1 MGTRNLTMVKLGE
14 KLFGQYGQWD
24 GYPSGNGVEV
34 LDFLQD
40 HFDEPKFKAA
50 FEKVNFVPDDEV
62 EKVYNDLAKAGV
74 KDDLNPMTRE
84 MGTGI
89 LEYIQTAEEPKLFN
103 SISFAADSL
112 FCEWAYLVDLD
123 ERKLR
128 VFQGFN
134 QSPLEDGQL
143 FASEIAKTLG
153 VVKENPSYY
162 PIREV
167 GALTFDEL
175 ATVSHDEFVQKFEP
189 KEEE

>member
-34 LDFLQD
+34 LNFLQD
-40 HFDEPKFKAA
+40 QFDEEKFKAA
-50 FEKVNFVPDDEV
+50 FEKVVFVGEDDV
-62 EKVYNDLAKAGV
+62 ESTYEALVKAGL
-74 KDDLNPMTRE
+74 KDDKNPMTRE

-89 LEYIQTAEEPKLFN
+89 LEYLQTAEDPKLFN
-103 SISFAADSL
+103 SIAFAADSL

-134 QSPLEDGQL
+134 QSPLPPDAL
-143 FASEIAKTLG
+143 FANAKAEGMAAGYHPIKEI
-153 VVKENPSYY
+153 
-162 PIREV
+162 
-167 GALTFDEL
+167 GALTFDEV
-175 ATVSHDEFVQKFEP
+175 ATISEDDFVKKFEP
-189 KEEE
+189 NEEE